1 MLTNRRL
8 TPNYISAEFGVSK
21 LSSHNRGKDKSQ
33 PGNKVIIII
42 FIKQT
47 RFWKF
52 LILLIVTIYYIFL
65 QQPDLSPI
73 PDLTKKEKKLEG
85 YFKISRH
92 YKWALGQVF
101 DTMKYKTV
109 IIMEGRFSQFI

>member
-1 MLTNRRL
+1 M
-8 TPNYISAEFGVSK
+8 
-21 LSSHNRGKDKSQ
+21 
-33 PGNKVIIII
+33 
-42 FIKQT
+42 
-47 RFWKF
+47 
-52 LILLIVTIYYIFL
+52 YYIFL

-101 DTMKYKTV
+101 DTMQYETV
-109 IIMEGRFSQFI
+109 IIMEGRFS